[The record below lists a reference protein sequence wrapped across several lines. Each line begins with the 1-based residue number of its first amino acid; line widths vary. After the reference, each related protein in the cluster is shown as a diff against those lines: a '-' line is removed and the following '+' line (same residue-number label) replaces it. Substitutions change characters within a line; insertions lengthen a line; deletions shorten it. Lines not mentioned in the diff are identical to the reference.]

1 MKAKTYL
8 SEKTRSQHTYAFFKA
23 RRNDPEWQADFWRIK
38 YIRRRNTLLQ
48 LVFILVLLALGAFAY
63 NGYRKTNHNQLVN
76 TASSATATMTASS
89 ASSVASTQSSSA
101 SSTNTAKSVVV
112 SDYSRYASYSG
123 QYQSTDFSLALDFT
137 KGLMTT
143 TGVTTHQRFYF
154 DQVIHHPD
162 GSLII
167 NIHGNYIYNAYD
179 GSGAKTKLTY
189 LSILFAPKN
198 KIIQKNWQTN
208 VKIDDQTD
216 SSVDRLTFATSDNQ
230 GKTFNME
237 PAYDAFA
244 NNTITVDAGDAT
256 LATIYTPM

>member
-23 RRNDPEWQADFWRIK
+23 RRNDPEWQADFWRIR

-167 NIHGNYIYNAYD
+167 NIHGNYIYNAENGQ
-179 GSGAKTKLTY
+179 GSKSKLTY
-189 LSILFAPKN
+189 LSILFAPKH
-198 KIIQKNWQTN
+198 KIIQENWQTGA
-208 VKIDDQTD
+208 KINDQTD
-216 SSVDRLTFATSDNQ
+216 ESVNRLTFATSDNQ
-230 GKTFNME
+230 GKTFNMA
-237 PAYDAFA
+237 PAYEAFA
-244 NNTITVDAGDAT
+244 NNTVTADAGDSM